1 MVPSYQYK
9 QNRNINIIMIKIMTM
24 MMMMIIIIIAI
35 MIMMTKMKLIVAF
48 VIIVNNPFQPDDFST
63 GSTTGNVHI
72 HSCHTF
78 LPWPDNF
85 LDLVPT

>member
-1 MVPSYQYK
+1 
-9 QNRNINIIMIKIMTM
+9 MIKIMTM
-24 MMMMIIIIIAI
+24 MMMIIIIAI
-35 MIMMTKMKLIVAF
+35 MIMMTKMKLTVAL